1 MADPTQEDFTSLS
14 SAITAL
20 AESLGKSQEN
30 SRDSNAATK
39 AFKKNLTELGSE
51 ILKVAD
57 AGRKFGQTIGVSA
70 TAGIE
75 LELKNRAQAVRQI
88 ITLEANRAASLTQI
102 QAVEKSL
109 ADTFIGV
116 RDGFK
121 FSAQGAAQL
130 ASNLKGGFGSEFELT
145 GESLRALTIIGA
157 TTADQFTAFR
167 QATGRA
173 SLSSNQL
180 ATVVNK
186 NTLSFLLY
194 GNSFAKAAADAE
206 KIGVSLASIQSAQAG
221 LVTNLDSTI
230 DTVAQLNQLGS
241 QVDFGTLVKIAET
254 EGPDALLAYLQA
266 TVPSEFFKSTS
277 FRSLFEQLGVSS
289 EQLLRAGQVRT
300 TADTLDSQLS
310 TLGTNAT
317 NTSKALAALSV
328 AANAVNST
336 FGGLAKQIVATA
348 AGTALGGGALSS
360 FGKALGGTAL
370 AVFAPEIA
378 AVAATAAVGYGL
390 YSMFKGDDVISTY
403 GERTLV
409 TPTGAVALNNNDTVL
424 AGTRLMSPGTLQSGD
439 TSELNRKVDTLIAT
453 LQNANTTITIDG
465 TTRTVPR
472 MSLVGVYSRNER
484 A

>member
-1 MADPTQEDFTSLS
+1 
-14 SAITAL
+14 
-20 AESLGKSQEN
+20 
-30 SRDSNAATK
+30 
-39 AFKKNLTELGSE
+39 
-51 ILKVAD
+51 
-57 AGRKFGQTIGVSA
+57 
-70 TAGIE
+70 
-75 LELKNRAQAVRQI
+75 
-88 ITLEANRAASLTQI
+88 
-102 QAVEKSL
+102 
-109 ADTFIGV
+109 
-116 RDGFK
+116 
-121 FSAQGAAQL
+121 
-130 ASNLKGGFGSEFELT
+130 
-145 GESLRALTIIGA
+145 
-157 TTADQFTAFR
+157 
-167 QATGRA
+167 
-173 SLSSNQL
+173 
-180 ATVVNK
+180 
-186 NTLSFLLY
+186 
-194 GNSFAKAAADAE
+194 
-206 KIGVSLASIQSAQAG
+206 
-221 LVTNLDSTI
+221 
-230 DTVAQLNQLGS
+230 
-241 QVDFGTLVKIAET
+241 
-254 EGPDALLAYLQA
+254 
-266 TVPSEFFKSTS
+266 
-277 FRSLFEQLGVSS
+277 
-289 EQLLRAGQVRT
+289 
-300 TADTLDSQLS
+300 
-310 TLGTNAT
+310 LGTNAT
-317 NTSKALAALSV
+317 NTSKALAALSA